1 MRLIR
6 IIQWS
11 ILLVFAVLYSCSNS
25 SFCLS
30 NQHAVQASFLA
41 AQVDSEN
48 DTTLSGITVHG
59 LNNDSLLHDS
69 AKIKQLYLP
78 MDLNR
83 DSTEFIIIEEV
94 KVGDIIDVNKDT
106 LLFVYNK
113 NLQYVSGDCGMT
125 FNLVLDTI
133 IYTTNIVDSVRI
145 SYPNV
150 NYGEN
155 LENVKIYIEP

>member
-6 IIQWS
+6 IVQWS
-11 ILLVFAVLYSCSNS
+11 IIFAFAAIYSCSNS
-25 SFCLS
+25 SICLS
-30 NQHAVQASFLA
+30 NQHAVQTSFMA
-41 AQVDSEN
+41 AHVDSEN
-48 DTTLSGITVHG
+48 DTTLNGITVHG

-69 AKIKQLYLP
+69 ASVQEMYLP

-83 DSTEFIIIEEV
+83 DTTEFIIQEEL
-94 KVGDIIDVNKDT
+94 KVGEAIITTKDT
-106 LLFVYNK
+106 LVFVYDK
-113 NLQYVSGDCGMT
+113 DLQYVSGDCGMT
-125 FNLVLDTI
+125 FNLILDTV